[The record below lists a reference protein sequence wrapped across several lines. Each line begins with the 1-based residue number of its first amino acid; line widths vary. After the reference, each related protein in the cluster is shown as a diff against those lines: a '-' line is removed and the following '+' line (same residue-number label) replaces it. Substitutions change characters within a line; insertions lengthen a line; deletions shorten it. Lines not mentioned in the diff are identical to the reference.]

1 MVSIVRGNLLH
12 RVRHLGVAVFLVLLA
27 LPAKA
32 GDPAAS
38 SPAEA
43 ASEVLEEV
51 VVTAQKRAQNLQDV
65 PVPVTVLN
73 PNTLAAND
81 QNRLQDYFATV
92 PGLTLSTIGSGQ
104 QTIAIRGITTDLY
117 ANPTVAVTLDDV
129 PFGSSTYFG
138 DAGVLYPDIDPS
150 DLARIEVLRG
160 PQGTLYGAD
169 SLGGL
174 VKFVTLDPSTSELS
188 GRIQMLGDDVEH
200 GDAGYGV
207 RGAVNVPITD
217 TFAIRASAFARS
229 DPGYIE
235 DLTTGQADVNETE
248 VYGGR
253 VSALWRVSAAVS
265 LKLSAMLQHSDS
277 DANGGV
283 NASSSLQLPNGA
295 LQVTGLPCT
304 GGWYFD
310 ATLYTAT
317 LTATLAGLDFVSVSG
332 YGSNKDFLCEDLT
345 TAFGSSAQQLY
356 GVTAASLCSP
366 PLRTQKF
373 TQEFR
378 LSSPG
383 DQLLEWMAGAFYT
396 HEYTSFD
403 ARAEANDLA
412 TGAPV
417 GLLLNTQLAS
427 TLVEYA
433 LFGDLTVHLTERFDL
448 QLGGRESE
456 NRQTFNETDTGP
468 FVTYGTTVPSIYVEP
483 TERSTGNAFTYLV
496 TPRIRI
502 SPDLMLY
509 ARLTSGYRLGGPNIE
524 AQLGQVPL
532 SFRPDKTNNYELGMK
547 VELPDHTLT
556 LDASA
561 YYIDWRDIQ
570 VSLYNPINY
579 FSYYTNGGT
588 AKSQGLELSAQARPT
603 QGLRLSAAASLG
615 DAVLTQTLPPTSNDF
630 GLAGDR
636 LPYSSRFSGN
646 LTADQDIVHAASM
659 TGFIGASLDYV
670 GLRLGA
676 FQCCA
681 TQPRLQFPAYALINL
696 HAGARYESW
705 TVNLFVNNL
714 ADKRAILGTGPSYAL
729 GSTGTLAY
737 VVQPR
742 TVGLSVA
749 KNFGS
754 FE

>member
-1 MVSIVRGNLLH
+1 
-12 RVRHLGVAVFLVLLA
+12 
-27 LPAKA
+27 
-32 GDPAAS
+32 
-38 SPAEA
+38 
-43 ASEVLEEV
+43 
-51 VVTAQKRAQNLQDV
+51 
-65 PVPVTVLN
+65 
-73 PNTLAAND
+73 
-81 QNRLQDYFATV
+81 
-92 PGLTLSTIGSGQ
+92 
-104 QTIAIRGITTDLY
+104 
-117 ANPTVAVTLDDV
+117 
-129 PFGSSTYFG
+129 
-138 DAGVLYPDIDPS
+138 
-150 DLARIEVLRG
+150 
-160 PQGTLYGAD
+160 
-169 SLGGL
+169 
-174 VKFVTLDPSTSELS
+174 
-188 GRIQMLGDDVEH
+188 MLGDDVEH

-217 TFAIRASAFARS
+217 TFAIRASAFTRS

-235 DLTTGQADVNETE
+235 NLTTDQTDVNETE

-253 VSALWRVSAAVS
+253 VSALWRLSGTVS

-277 DANGGV
+277 DANGGI
-283 NASSSLQLPNGA
+283 NASSSLQLPAG
-295 LQVTGLPCT
+295 LQVTGLPGT

-310 ATLYTAT
+310 ARLYTAT
-317 LTATLAGLDFVSVSG
+317 LTASLAGLDFISVSG

-356 GVTAASLCSP
+356 GVAGASLCGP

-378 LSSPG
+378 LSSPSN
-383 DQLLEWMAGAFYT
+383 QLLEWMAGAFYT
-396 HEYTSFD
+396 HEYTSGE
-403 ARAEANDLA
+403 ARVDANDLA

-417 GLLLNTQLAS
+417 ALLLNTQLAS

-433 LFGDLTVHLTERFDL
+433 LFGDLTVHFTERFDL

-496 TPRIRI
+496 TPRIKI

-524 AQLGQVPL
+524 AQLGHVPL
-532 SFRPDKTNNYELGMK
+532 SFQPDKTNNYELGMK
-547 VELPDHTLT
+547 AELLDHTLT

-561 YYIDWRDIQ
+561 YYIEWRDIQ

-579 FSYYTNGGT
+579 YSYYTNGGN
-588 AKSQGLELSAQARPT
+588 AKSQGLELSAQARPA
-603 QGLRLSAAASLG
+603 QGLSLSAVTSLG

-646 LTADQDIVHAASM
+646 LAADQDIGHAAGM

-681 TQPRLQFPAYALINL
+681 TQPRLQFPGYALINL
-696 HAGARYESW
+696 HAGARNESW
-705 TVNLFVNNL
+705 TVNLFVNNV
-714 ADKRAILGTGPSYAL
+714 ADKRGILGTGPSYAL
-729 GSTGTLAY
+729 GSSGTLAY
-737 VVQPR
+737 IVQPR

-749 KNFGS
+749 KTFGS